1 MNCTSRPGFV
11 RRATGRLRRLRR
23 LERKRRRLYTFFQG
37 SLSSYTADAT
47 VLPHTHDVVRGAE
60 GIRDFWKSVIEAGFK
75 SHGIELID
83 VHAQGDLAF
92 ETAKW
97 EAEGPGEGGNRQ
109 AFGGSLVNVF
119 ERQSDGS
126 WKCRLHIWN

>member
-1 MNCTSRPGFV
+1 MEEIMSV
-11 RRATGRLRRLRR
+11 REIIRANNDKWNAAFNGGDAAAVAAL
-23 LERKRRRLYTFFQG
+23 
-37 SLSSYTADAT
+37 YTADAT
-47 VLPHTHDVVRGAE
+47 VLPHTHDVVTGAVA
-60 GIRDFWKSVIEAGFK
+60 IREFWKSVIDAGFRNH
-75 SHGIELID
+75 SIELID
-83 VHAQGDLAF
+83 VHAQGDLAV
-92 ETAKW
+92 EIAKW